1 MSSRAIQR
9 LREERGA
16 QILDPDLDDIEE
28 EEEEDHGRRQ
38 PAFLAMMD
46 DSDSE
51 SEDDESEEEQ
61 EDPEETE
68 TTIVEKTPDEKIV
81 TQKDVS
87 FKIEEDLDQLIAEF
101 ESRDEVIED
110 TKPIAAW
117 FHVICSNLDTRD
129 LDIDYVMRTSLL
141 GGAEDS
147 TRRSR
152 QFFLF
157 GPARDGW
164 PKPPHY
170 IGGGMG
176 MTTYENEE
184 GRELPWPYHQ
194 KDASLGEPQWHD
206 RKQWFTFLH
215 SDTYQNNLKE
225 YERIQNSGGKYG
237 Y

>member
-16 QILDPDLDDIEE
+16 QLLDPDLDDIEE

-46 DSDSE
+46 DSDSD
-51 SEDDESEEEQ
+51 SVEEQ
-61 EDPEETE
+61 EGPVEPETKIEE
-68 TTIVEKTPDEKIV
+68 RNLDEKIV
-81 TQKDVS
+81 TQKVDSVEEE
-87 FKIEEDLDQLIAEF
+87 EEDLDKLLAEF
-101 ESRDEVIED
+101 ESKDEVIQD
-110 TKPIAAW
+110 TKPSAAW
-117 FHVICSNLDTRD
+117 FHVICSNLDVRD
-129 LDIDYVMRTSLL
+129 LDIDYVMRTTLL

-152 QFFLF
+152 QSFLF

-176 MTTYENEE
+176 MTTYDNEQ
-184 GRELPWPYHQ
+184 GRQLPWPYHQ
-194 KDASLGEPQWHD
+194 KDASLEEPRWHD

-215 SDTYQNNLKE
+215 SDTYQKDLKD
-225 YERIQNSGGKYG
+225 YERIQNSGGKCG
-237 Y
+237 N

>member
-1 MSSRAIQR
+1 
-9 LREERGA
+9 
-16 QILDPDLDDIEE
+16 LDPDLDDIEE
-28 EEEEDHGRRQ
+28 EEEQDDERRRRRRQ

-51 SEDDESEEEQ
+51 SEEDESEHEQ
-61 EDPEETE
+61 EDPVEPETAAEE
-68 TTIVEKTPDEKIV
+68 KLLREKIV
-81 TQKDVS
+81 TQNDDS
-87 FKIEEDLDQLIAEF
+87 LEIEDDLDKLIAEF
-101 ESRDEVIED
+101 ESRDEVID
-110 TKPIAAW
+110 DDKPSAAW

-152 QFFLF
+152 QSFLF
-157 GPARDGW
+157 GSARDGW

-176 MTTYENEE
+176 MTTYDKEE
-184 GRELPWPYHQ
+184 GSPLPWPYHHQ
-194 KDASLGEPQWHD
+194 KDASLVEDPPWHD

-215 SDTYQNNLKE
+215 SDTYQKDLKD
-225 YERIQNSGGKYG
+225 YQQIQNSGGKYDH
-237 Y
+237 